1 MKLRTLI
8 SVLILLTLTAV
19 LCGYQTVKT
28 AHAAKSDAEKSDS
41 ANKEKPAETK
51 PARQKPPTNKKLNP
65 QKNPKAA
72 NDPPENSEDEENT
85 PAFYK
90 QYKELL
96 ATYVDDQGRVD
107 YRTLR
112 RKRAIMATIIREVD
126 DIHPAIIL
134 SWSQSEKMA
143 FWINTYNIMT
153 LKLIIDEYPI
163 QTVWYMKFYPSN
175 SIMQIPG
182 AWTRKY
188 FKVIGME
195 YTLSEIKDGILMA
208 RFRDP
213 RVCFAL
219 SFASTGSAFLRNE
232 PYYPKRLDKQLDDQV
247 KKYLASPKGLKIDKT
262 KKMVHLSDIFNWNKK
277 DFVAKYG
284 HIKKFRNQKPEM
296 RAYLNFITLDNLGG
310 DGRYLYISEETA
322 KYLKNGDYRIALEPY
337 KWHLNEQ
344 R

>member
-8 SVLILLTLTAV
+8 AVLILLALAAF
-19 LCGYQTVKT
+19 LCDQPVKT
-28 AHAAKSDAEKSDS
+28 VQAAKKGTKSGDTT
-41 ANKEKPAETK
+41 NKEKNDK
-51 PARQKPPTNKKLNP
+51 PDESQNRQKN
-65 QKNPKAA
+65 QKQVTT
-72 NDPPENSEDEENT
+72 PPENSEDEENT

-112 RKRAIMATIIREVD
+112 RKRAILATIVREID
-126 DIHPAIIL
+126 DIHPAMIL
-134 SWSQSEKMA
+134 SWSRPEKMA

-163 QTVWYMKFYPSN
+163 QPVWYMFFYPDN

-182 AWTRKY
+182 AWTMKY
-188 FKVIGME
+188 FKVMGME

-284 HIKKFRNQKPEM
+284 NIKKFRDRKPEM
-296 RAYLNFITLDNLGG
+296 RAYLNFITTDDLLG

-337 KWHLNEQ
+337 KWNLNEQ